1 MDDVRKYMET
11 LGFTGDE
18 TLNMK
23 ECRKMFK
30 RKSIAMLPEKHPTV
44 PNAHSRFE
52 EINLAFVEVIRL
64 FKATVL
70 KSITIIM
77 KAVTNYVSVGNSC
90 NACLVMVRN
99 NKTAEN
105 TNTINI

>member
-1 MDDVRKYMET
+1 MDDVRKYMEI

-30 RKSIAMLPEKHPTV
+30 RKTIAKLPEKHPTV

-52 EINLAFVEVIRL
+52 NINFAFVEVLRYY
-64 FKATVL
+64 
-70 KSITIIM
+70 S
-77 KAVTNYVSVGNSC
+77 
-90 NACLVMVRN
+90 
-99 NKTAEN
+99 
-105 TNTINI
+105 